1 MIKKDRPLTTGEV
14 ATYCHVSKES
24 VVKWIKGGKL
34 KAYRTPGG
42 HYRILKNTLK
52 EFLQAYGM
60 PVDQDYFGVHSRR
73 ILIVD
78 DEPAIREMLSRH
90 LISNGQPYEVETAKD
105 GYEAGHKVA
114 SFKPDLLIL
123 DIRMPGIDGFEV
135 CRKLKADPVTQGIKI
150 IAITA
155 YPNSVEKIIACGA
168 DVCLTKPLDLEALK
182 QEVTRLI
189 NQ

>member
-1 MIKKDRPLTTGEV
+1 MIKRERPLTTGEV
-14 ATYCHVSKES
+14 AARCHVSKES
-24 VVKWIKGGKL
+24 VVKWIKEGKL
-34 KAYRTPGG
+34 RAYRTPGG
-42 HYRILKNTLK
+42 HYRVLKTALK
-52 EFLQAYGM
+52 EFLKTYGM
-60 PVDQDYFGVHSRR
+60 PVDRDYFGDDSKK

-90 LISNGQPYEVETAKD
+90 LLSNGQPYKVETAKD

-123 DIRMPGIDGFEV
+123 DIRMPGMDGFEV
-135 CRKLKADPVTQGIKI
+135 CRKLKADPLTQGIKI

-155 YPNSVEKIIACGA
+155 YPSNVERIIACGA